1 MAQQKHYQ
9 AIVAV
14 HSTQRNT
21 RTPAWLLSL
30 RVDSGSGVEY
40 PDQVFSLL
48 FLTSLE
54 PSGRGDFVRSTE
66 HPGKLISFPLLSPLS
81 FNEGLVSPN

>member
-1 MAQQKHYQ
+1 VQL
-9 AIVAV
+9 IVQLIV
-14 HSTQRNT
+14 HLKNLR
-21 RTPAWLLSL
+21 LLKKSRGCYL

-54 PSGRGDFVRSTE
+54 PSGRVDFVRSTE